1 MWDYRKSAKLSL
13 IITYVFMAA
22 LAAAVI
28 FLPSLITWYVEVK
41 GRDQNLPTVVMI
53 TCYPC
58 VPFAAV
64 LLFSLR
70 SLLKNI
76 LSGLVF
82 GEENIRLLKRISI
95 CCGAAALILLLAGC
109 LYLPFYVAG
118 VSAAACGL
126 VVHVI
131 KNLFETAL
139 RVQEKELEYA
149 RENHEENNN
158 LGNR

>member
-13 IITYVFMAA
+13 ILTYVFIAA

-28 FLPSLITWYVEVK
+28 FLPALITWYVEVM
-41 GRDQNLPTVVMI
+41 GRDQNLPTIVMI

-64 LLFSLR
+64 MLFSLR
-70 SLLKNI
+70 ALLKNI
-76 LSGLVF
+76 ISDLVF
-82 GEENIRLLKRISI
+82 GDENIRLLKRISI
-95 CCGAAALILLLAGC
+95 CCGVASLILLLAGS

-126 VVHVI
+126 IVHVI

-139 RVQEKELEYA
+139 QLQRKELEYV
-149 RENHEENNN
+149 RENNEENSN